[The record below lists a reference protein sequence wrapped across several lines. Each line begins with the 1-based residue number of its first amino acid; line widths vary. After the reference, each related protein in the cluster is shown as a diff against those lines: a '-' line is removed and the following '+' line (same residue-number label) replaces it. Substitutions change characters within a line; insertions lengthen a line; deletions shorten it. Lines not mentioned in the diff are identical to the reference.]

1 MKFQNKT
8 KNNIIRKELLPMK
21 LAKRRYKPYTED
33 EISIRK
39 DEIFR
44 IVFGSN
50 DRYRYLKDFLEGILH
65 RTITNIIIRNDVAL
79 DKIHADNKLM
89 RLDIL
94 VEVEGKEM
102 INIEMQNKNEYNINE
117 RSEVYASGIMYNA
130 LRVGDNYLE
139 VPKTIVI
146 WILGFN
152 QFKNGTYHEIAR
164 IKRDYNNED
173 LSQKVE
179 YHYIQLPKFLEQ
191 VDEIKT
197 KEEQWLAYLT
207 CSLNDEELKELFAMN
222 RSIEEIN
229 RIVDIVMTDDDVM
242 DALNTRILAKNLEQL
257 KQAKAFKDGEES
269 GKEIGKE
276 IGEKENRIVI
286 AKKMLRKGM
295 SDEEII
301 ELTGVTDEELAGLRE
316 DG

>member
-1 MKFQNKT
+1 
-8 KNNIIRKELLPMK
+8 MK
-21 LAKRRYKPYTED
+21 LPKRPYKPYRRD

-50 DRYRYLKDFLEGILH
+50 DRYKYLKDFLEGILN
-65 RTITNIIIRNDVAL
+65 RTITNIIVRNDVAL
-79 DKIHADNKLM
+79 DKLHADNKLM

-94 VEVEGKEM
+94 VEIDGKEI
-102 INIEMQNKNEYNINE
+102 INVEMQNKNEYNIEE
-117 RSEVYASGIMYNA
+117 RSQVYASGIMYNA
-130 LRVGDNYLE
+130 LRSGEQYIE

-152 QFKNGTYHEIAR
+152 QFEDGTYHEIAKL
-164 IKRDYNNED
+164 KREYNNEE
-173 LSQKVE
+173 LMQKVE

-191 VDEIKT
+191 VEEIKT

-207 CSLNDEELKELFAMN
+207 CSLNNEELKELFAMN

-257 KQAKAFKDGEES
+257 KQAKAYKDGE
-269 GKEIGKE
+269 KEKKIQ
-276 IGEKENRIVI
+276 I
-286 AKKMLRKGM
+286 AQKMLEKGM
-295 SDEEII
+295 PDEEII
-301 ELTGVTDEELAGLRE
+301 ELTGIVAEELNELK
-316 DG
+316 

>member
-1 MKFQNKT
+1 
-8 KNNIIRKELLPMK
+8 MK
-21 LAKRRYKPYTED
+21 LAKRPYKPYTED
-33 EISIRK
+33 ELSIRK

-50 DRYRYLKDFLEGILH
+50 DRYQYLKDFLEGILH

-94 VEVEGKEM
+94 VEVEGKEI
-102 INIEMQNKNEYNINE
+102 INIEMQNKNEYNIKE
-117 RSEVYASGIMYNA
+117 RSEVYASGIVYNS
-130 LRVGDNYLE
+130 LRIGDKYIE
-139 VPKTIVI
+139 APKTIVI

-152 QFKNGTYHEIAR
+152 EFKDGTYHEIAR
-164 IKRDYNNED
+164 VKRDFNNED
-173 LSQKVE
+173 LSQKIE

-191 VDEIKT
+191 VEEIKT

-207 CSLNDEELKELFAMN
+207 CSLNNEELKELFAMN

-242 DALNTRILAKNLEQL
+242 DALNARILAKNLEQL

-269 GKEIGKE
+269 GKEIG
-276 IGEKENRIVI
+276 EKENKIQI
-286 AKKMLRKGM
+286 AKKMLVKGI
-295 SDEEII
+295 SDEEIV
-301 ELTGVTDEELAGLRE
+301 ELTGITVEELKQLKG
-316 DG
+316 

>member
-1 MKFQNKT
+1 M
-8 KNNIIRKELLPMK
+8 PMK
-21 LAKRRYKPYTED
+21 LPKRPYKPFTED
-33 EISIRK
+33 ENSIRK

-50 DRYRYLKDFLEGILH
+50 DRYKYLKDFLEGILH

-94 VEVEGKEM
+94 VEVDGKEM
-102 INIEMQNKNEYNINE
+102 INVEMQNKNEYNIRE

-130 LRVGDNYLE
+130 LRVGEGYLN

-152 QFKNGTYHEIAR
+152 QFKDGSYHEIAR
-164 IKRDYNNED
+164 VKRDFNNED
-173 LSQKVE
+173 LSEKIE
-179 YHYIQLPKFLEQ
+179 YHFIQLPKFLEQ
-191 VDEIKT
+191 VEEIKT

-207 CSLNDEELKELFAMN
+207 CSLNDDELKELFAMN

-229 RIVDIVMTDDDVM
+229 KIVDIVMTDDDVW
-242 DALNTRILAKNLEQL
+242 DALNTRILQKNLEQL

-269 GKEIGKE
+269 RKR
-276 IGEKENRIVI
+276 NR
-286 AKKMLRKGM
+286 RK
-295 SDEEII
+295 
-301 ELTGVTDEELAGLRE
+301 RK
-316 DG
+316 